1 MDQED
6 ETLKCK
12 RIGSDYSRR
21 PIGRPCKMPYP
32 KLVPQ
37 RGLGMAQL
45 EQLRL
50 QQEQKDKTAVI
61 LLHQLCLVSP
71 ILSCPSRIGCSKHNN
86 TNNILS
92 HQR

>member
-37 RGLGMAQL
+37 RGLRVAWL
-45 EQLRL
+45 EKLIL
-50 QQEQKDKTAVI
+50 EQEQKEKASIIATIA
-61 LLHQLCLVSP
+61 S
-71 ILSCPSRIGCSKHNN
+71 
-86 TNNILS
+86 
-92 HQR
+92 